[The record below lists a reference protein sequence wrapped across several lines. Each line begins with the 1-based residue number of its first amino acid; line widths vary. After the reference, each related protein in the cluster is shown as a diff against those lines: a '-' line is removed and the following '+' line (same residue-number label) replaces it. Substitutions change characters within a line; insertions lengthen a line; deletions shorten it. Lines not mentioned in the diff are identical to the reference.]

1 MRLYLAYF
9 NLVACDLVPFD
20 SNFETECKLFTQHL
34 VLDND
39 FCINRNVGRTKIN
52 LVTSNNLYEKIHHV
66 VPLSALLYSVCTFFL
81 HIDNPIVVVT
91 QGSNSQKKVALQ

>member
-39 FCINRNVGRTKIN
+39 CCISRNVGRTKIN
-52 LVTSNNLYEKIHHV
+52 LVTSNKSYDIAKEDWLVGQSTGNFP
-66 VPLSALLYSVCTFFL
+66 PLLFYW
-81 HIDNPIVVVT
+81 
-91 QGSNSQKKVALQ
+91 Q

>member
-39 FCINRNVGRTKIN
+39 CCISRNVGRTKMK
-52 LVTSNNLYEKIHHV
+52 LVTSNSLYFLLI
-66 VPLSALLYSVCTFFL
+66 VPDMSIFYYNDKCLIKT
-81 HIDNPIVVVT
+81 
-91 QGSNSQKKVALQ
+91 

>member
-39 FCINRNVGRTKIN
+39 CCISRNVGRTKIN
-52 LVTSNNLYEKIHHV
+52 LVTSNKLNYFSFINLTEQTKIR
-66 VPLSALLYSVCTFFL
+66 LNKITDIGNYFR
-81 HIDNPIVVVT
+81 
-91 QGSNSQKKVALQ
+91 QKIN

>member
-39 FCINRNVGRTKIN
+39 CCISRNVGRTKIN
-52 LVTSNNLYEKIHHV
+52 FNRYLDEKLI
-66 VPLSALLYSVCTFFL
+66 Y
-81 HIDNPIVVVT
+81 N
-91 QGSNSQKKVALQ
+91 

>member
-39 FCINRNVGRTKIN
+39 CCISENVRRTKIN
-52 LVTSNNLYEKIHHV
+52 LVTSNKWLLIFWLDVLTKR
-66 VPLSALLYSVCTFFL
+66 PLFATKSAS
-81 HIDNPIVVVT
+81 I
-91 QGSNSQKKVALQ
+91 

>member
-20 SNFETECKLFTQHL
+20 SNFERECKLFTQHV

-39 FCINRNVGRTKIN
+39 CCISRNVGRTKIN
-52 LVTSNNLYEKIHHV
+52 LVTSNKFDILADQTV
-66 VPLSALLYSVCTFFL
+66 V
-81 HIDNPIVVVT
+81 
-91 QGSNSQKKVALQ
+91 

>member
-20 SNFETECKLFTQHL
+20 SNFETECKLFTQYL

-39 FCINRNVGRTKIN
+39 CCIIRNVGRTEIN
-52 LVTSNNLYEKIHHV
+52 LVTSNNFFIFVLFFVYISKRSKSRTQYIPILATLGLLFHV
-66 VPLSALLYSVCTFFL
+66 QIY
-81 HIDNPIVVVT
+81 
-91 QGSNSQKKVALQ
+91 

>member
-34 VLDND
+34 VLGND
-39 FCINRNVGRTKIN
+39 CCISRNVGRTKIN
-52 LVTSNNLYEKIHHV
+52 LITSNKLYYFLFIADQSSMETTV
-66 VPLSALLYSVCTFFL
+66 VKLEILGYKEFR
-81 HIDNPIVVVT
+81 
-91 QGSNSQKKVALQ
+91 QRG

>member
-39 FCINRNVGRTKIN
+39 CCISRNVRRTKTN
-52 LVTSNNLYEKIHHV
+52 LFTSNNLYFTNTFVMKVTRYEQNF
-66 VPLSALLYSVCTFFL
+66 SVITVLRDIVFCIFT
-81 HIDNPIVVVT
+81 PIAGNLKYQT
-91 QGSNSQKKVALQ
+91 K

>member
-34 VLDND
+34 VLDNYC
-39 FCINRNVGRTKIN
+39 CISRNIGKTKIN
-52 LVTSNNLYEKIHHV
+52 LVTSNKLHCFLFITIVLNK
-66 VPLSALLYSVCTFFL
+66 LSSAFYSLAICLLVLEILFFL
-81 HIDNPIVVVT
+81 
-91 QGSNSQKKVALQ
+91 

>member
-39 FCINRNVGRTKIN
+39 CCISRNVGRTKMK
-52 LVTSNNLYEKIHHV
+52 LVTSNSLYFLLI
-66 VPLSALLYSVCTFFL
+66 VPDMSIFYYNDKCFIKT
-81 HIDNPIVVVT
+81 
-91 QGSNSQKKVALQ
+91 

>member
-39 FCINRNVGRTKIN
+39 CCISQNVGRTKIN
-52 LVTSNNLYEKIHHV
+52 LVTSNNLYFLSKA
-66 VPLSALLYSVCTFFL
+66 SAL
-81 HIDNPIVVVT
+81 
-91 QGSNSQKKVALQ
+91 K

>member
-20 SNFETECKLFTQHL
+20 SNFGTECKLFTQHL

-39 FCINRNVGRTKIN
+39 CCISQNVGRTKMN
-52 LVTSNNLYEKIHHV
+52 LVTSNKLYYFLFIT
-66 VPLSALLYSVCTFFL
+66 LLFGFV
-81 HIDNPIVVVT
+81 
-91 QGSNSQKKVALQ
+91 